1 MHLPNH
7 RITAIP
13 AAAFAIMLWSATFTA
28 TAADGS
34 DIQALRAEIAD
45 LRARVE
51 HLEKE
56 ISSGVAVN
64 PARVVKPLPGG
75 WKNEKNWKL
84 LAKGMERERVEE
96 ILGEPDGARNVS
108 KFEYWDYGQGKAT
121 FYLGR
126 LKSWDRP

>member
-7 RITAIP
+7 RITGGR
-13 AAAFAIMLWSATFTA
+13 AAALAIVLWSATFTA
-28 TAADGS
+28 TAAEGG
-34 DIQALRAEIAD
+34 DIEALRAEIAD

-56 ISSGVAVN
+56 VSTGVAIN

-75 WKNEKNWKL
+75 WNNDKNWKL
-84 LAKGMERERVEE
+84 LARGMQRERVQE
-96 ILGEPDGARNVS
+96 ILGEPDRTRNVS
-108 KFEYWDYGQGKAT
+108 KFEYWEYGQGKAT